1 MQDRILLLKV
11 LVIAL
16 IIVVIG
22 TLLALGGMLLAK
34 ENGRIEGTVTIG
46 PLCPVEPCN
55 LTPAQ
60 VAEAYTAR
68 TILVFDQNRVLSG
81 SVSVGVDGRYEIMV
95 PAGKY
100 SVELAPHGIDRSP
113 DVPVLVNVAAGQ
125 STVLDIHIDTGIR

>member
-81 SVSVGVDGRYEIMV
+81 
-95 PAGKY
+95 
-100 SVELAPHGIDRSP
+100 
-113 DVPVLVNVAAGQ
+113 
-125 STVLDIHIDTGIR
+125 